1 MGVWLAALSGLIG
14 GGALFVGAGVAW
26 FVKAPRLV
34 VLAVMAFGA
43 GVLISTLAFELVAEA
58 ADGGGIVPTAAG
70 FLGGAVVYIV
80 ADWLVSRPKP
90 AATNS
95 RNIAKRRGNGKAAL
109 SGGGAAIAIGSL
121 IDGIPE
127 SVVMG
132 LSVLQTGGLSIPIV
146 AAIAISNIPEGL
158 SSTAAF
164 KQDGSRGRT
173 VALLWGGITAAS
185 VLAAVVGYLALQTAP
200 PELIAI
206 ITSVAAG
213 ALLAMVANTMIP
225 EAFERLHL
233 LTGLWVTLGFLLA
246 FVMHELGCP
255 LGCGAGQPQ
264 PFPPGGPMIS
274 RLT

>member
-1 MGVWLAALSGLIG
+1 VDVWLAALSGLIG
-14 GGALFVGAGVAW
+14 GGALFVGAGIAW
-26 FVKAPRLV
+26 FVKVPRLV
-34 VLAVMAFGA
+34 VMAIMAFGA

-58 ADGGGIVPTAAG
+58 ADGGGLVPTTGG
-70 FLGGAVVYIV
+70 FLAGAVIYVV
-80 ADWLVSRPKP
+80 ADWLVSRPSS
-90 AATNS
+90 AHESS

-132 LSVLQTGGLSIPIV
+132 LSVLQSGGISIPIV

-185 VLAAVVGYLALQTAP
+185 VVAAVIGYLALQGAP
-200 PELIAI
+200 PELVAV

-233 LTGLWVTLGFLLA
+233 LTGIWTTLGFLLA
-246 FVMHELGCP
+246 FVMHELG
-255 LGCGAGQPQ
+255 
-264 PFPPGGPMIS
+264 
-274 RLT
+274 

>member
-80 ADWLVSRPKP
+80 ADWVVDHVDSDEK
-90 AATNS
+90 A

-246 FVMHELGCP
+246 FVMHELG
-255 LGCGAGQPQ
+255 
-264 PFPPGGPMIS
+264 
-274 RLT
+274 

>member
-26 FVKAPRLV
+26 FVKVPRLV
-34 VLAVMAFGA
+34 VMAIMAFGA

-70 FLGGAVVYIV
+70 FLGGAVIYIS

-90 AATNS
+90 AAADS
-95 RNIAKRRGNGKAAL
+95 RNIAKRRGKGRAAL
-109 SGGGAAIAIGSL
+109 SAGGAAIAIGSL

-127 SVVMG
+127 SVVLG

-185 VLAAVVGYLALQTAP
+185 VIASVVGYLALQTAP

-213 ALLAMVANTMIP
+213 ALLAMVSNTMIP
-225 EAFERLHL
+225 EAFERLHF
-233 LTGLWVTLGFLLA
+233 LTGLWATLGFLLA
-246 FVMHELGCP
+246 FVMHEL
-255 LGCGAGQPQ
+255 
-264 PFPPGGPMIS
+264 S
-274 RLT
+274 

>member
-1 MGVWLAALSGLIG
+1 MMWAAASQAQPSPPRCRAL
-14 GGALFVGAGVAW
+14 GAYLGPPYRHVRQSDDLD
-26 FVKAPRLV
+26 PLRS
-34 VLAVMAFGA
+34 
-43 GVLISTLAFELVAEA
+43 IEYAEM
-58 ADGGGIVPTAAG
+58 
-70 FLGGAVVYIV
+70 LGKF
-80 ADWLVSRPKP
+80 RTP
-90 AATNS
+90 
-95 RNIAKRRGNGKAAL
+95 
-109 SGGGAAIAIGSL
+109 GGGAAIAIGSL

-246 FVMHELGCP
+246 FVMHELG
-255 LGCGAGQPQ
+255 
-264 PFPPGGPMIS
+264 
-274 RLT
+274 

>member
-158 SSTAAF
+158 Y
-164 KQDGSRGRT
+164 
-173 VALLWGGITAAS
+173 I
-185 VLAAVVGYLALQTAP
+185 
-200 PELIAI
+200 
-206 ITSVAAG
+206 
-213 ALLAMVANTMIP
+213 
-225 EAFERLHL
+225 
-233 LTGLWVTLGFLLA
+233 
-246 FVMHELGCP
+246 
-255 LGCGAGQPQ
+255 
-264 PFPPGGPMIS
+264 
-274 RLT
+274 

>member
-1 MGVWLAALSGLIG
+1 MTTAPSLQAVAGRATADARIPPSCPLIGGASREAVKRWAGASRDALLLTLALARWLAAC
-14 GGALFVGAGVAW
+14 
-26 FVKAPRLV
+26 R
-34 VLAVMAFGA
+34 
-43 GVLISTLAFELVAEA
+43 
-58 ADGGGIVPTAAG
+58 
-70 FLGGAVVYIV
+70 
-80 ADWLVSRPKP
+80 
-90 AATNS
+90 
-95 RNIAKRRGNGKAAL
+95 
-109 SGGGAAIAIGSL
+109 GGAAIAIGSL

-246 FVMHELGCP
+246 FVMHELG
-255 LGCGAGQPQ
+255 
-264 PFPPGGPMIS
+264 
-274 RLT
+274 

>member
-246 FVMHELGCP
+246 FVMPELGCP